1 MSNPS
6 RIENRETVREIY
18 VKLEIERIN
27 EIKELKQANNKRIK
41 ITKNRKSKWNNGYYS
56 KRNKR
61 NTYINKFFKT
71 SLSINKSSKRKQVSE
86 KCKKK

>member
-41 ITKNRKSKWNNGYYS
+41 ITKNRKSK
-56 KRNKR
+56 
-61 NTYINKFFKT
+61 
-71 SLSINKSSKRKQVSE
+71 
-86 KCKKK
+86 

>member
-1 MSNPS
+1 MVIVLCLSIQIIRCVYHIKIISLKFFCNIYKNVKPS

-41 ITKNRKSKWNNGYYS
+41 ITKNRKSK
-56 KRNKR
+56 
-61 NTYINKFFKT
+61 
-71 SLSINKSSKRKQVSE
+71 
-86 KCKKK
+86 